1 MSHVIEH
8 DLGPLTWVK
17 GEIDQALD
25 RAMAAID
32 KAAAD
37 EERGTQLQFAQS
49 HLHQA
54 RGALSIIGLDGLTQ
68 FTDSVDKL
76 LGELARDELAFSD
89 DIADLCRRAIAA
101 IGNYLDELSH
111 GAPDQ
116 ALRLSRLHARIAL
129 ARGVEAPS
137 ESDLFFPDLSA
148 VIPRRPAP
156 QPLDAASETRLL
168 RGLRIQFQRG
178 MLAWL
183 KKPDDPRGPQQMRD
197 AVAGIESRQTQSN
210 GRALWLAAT
219 AFFDVLSEGHVQSSP
234 YIRRLGGRIDAQIR
248 RLLAGSGQVSERLH
262 RDALHI
268 VARAPATTPLIKA
281 LHALYRLPAL
291 LPAPNAAVSELPL
304 APLLAELRG
313 QLGLAKEAWDQFA
326 EGAAAALPGF
336 EERMATLASAARK
349 LGRPAFVRLMTTL
362 SAFAQWLRK
371 DPLRLNEAISMEVA
385 SALLLAEHALN
396 SGRVPDPAFS
406 TQVEET
412 IARIE
417 ACSRGEPV
425 SRGEVSDSAR
435 QAQEHSAVSQLCK
448 EMQASLAQ
456 VEQALDS
463 FFRAPEK
470 RELLAGI
477 RTPVQQVEAILT
489 LLDEPL
495 AHDTLSDCETMI
507 AQLTDP
513 EQAPDTE
520 LFEPLADQLSALGFF
535 IDSLRRGRPEPHHL
549 TGDLDQDA
557 DDTAPAT
564 AGALPELPLP
574 ELPTETPASAPD
586 TEPAPPAANA
596 AEPAIEHEEDRP
608 EAPVPV
614 PAPSAEAT
622 QLLAASDEEIDAELL
637 DIFIEEA
644 REVLSNIATH
654 LAASRANPG
663 DSEALTTIRRGFHTL
678 KGSGRMVGLNGLGEA
693 AWAMEQALN
702 RWLQFEWTPTAGL
715 HGLIDDAHQV
725 FTAWVEQLASGG
737 STAYDAQAMVAEA
750 TRILGIE
757 RPEDSDTGTTA
768 DATEAVADAVADDT
782 GFAEIPASEPQAA
795 PADTAPAAPDD
806 IAAAIAEPT
815 PSADSADDT
824 ADVLTETELDV
835 SDLEST
841 DLSLPTLDG
850 FQLDELPDTPLAPAI
865 DEDTAEDTDEELADL
880 ELLEDTPDAIAPE
893 PVAPTEATAQ
903 ADDTEPASAPDLD
916 TVETES
922 AAPAEPEATASHAD
936 TALSDDDQDEGED
949 DGAVATETAAPA
961 DAPEAPVVANAPDD
975 EPAPVESDTLTV
987 GSITLSRPLY
997 NLYVNEAR
1005 QHLDALHRETHQ
1017 LRGNPTRVPQEE
1029 ALRAA
1034 HTLAGIS
1041 GTAGFASTL
1050 SLGRALE
1057 HALARLIDTNC
1068 APSAEQTALLAT
1080 ASDTLDA
1087 MIAEITKGIEPL
1099 AAPMLEAQ
1107 LDALLRPH
1115 TLAEPAESLGEP
1127 VTDLADDDMPPAS
1140 TAAATADTDAGE
1152 APEALDV
1159 HDDIDEQL
1167 LPIFLE
1173 ESADLLKEL
1182 GTALRSWRADLTD
1195 TDAAAA
1201 VARLLHT
1208 LKGSA
1213 RMTGAM
1219 SLGEHLHALEG
1230 RLEATENVTDALLDS
1245 LDQGADVAQQY
1256 LDRLAHGEPTL
1267 ETAEASEPDAP
1278 AAQAVAITADDTG
1291 LATSGTLR
1299 VRADLVDRFVNDA
1312 GEIGITRTRIE
1323 GELRTQRRALLD
1335 LTENV
1340 IRLRNQLRELEIQ
1353 ADTQMQTRIAQA
1365 ESEHTE
1371 FDPLEMDRYTR
1382 LQELTR
1388 MMAESVNDVTT
1399 VQHAL
1404 LRNLDGADAALTSQG
1419 RLNRDLQQALMSVR
1433 MTPFDSLADRLYRVV
1448 RQSAKELGKRANLD
1462 LRGGRIELD
1471 RSVLERI
1478 TSPIEH
1484 LLRNA
1489 IAHGIETPEARKQAG
1504 KPEIGE
1510 IQLTVRHENN
1520 EVVIDMA
1527 DDGAGLDYARIE
1539 ARARANG
1546 LLGPDEPADENRLTN
1561 LIFLPGFSTASSL
1574 SAVSGR
1580 GVGMD
1585 VVKSETASV
1594 GGRID
1599 VASTPGHG
1607 TRFRL
1612 FLPLTLAMTQALLVR
1627 AAGRTY
1633 AIPSNTV
1640 AQVMELK
1647 ADALGALQAE
1657 GGTTWQ
1663 GADYRYCY
1671 LPRLLGDHDT
1681 QPEVHRFNWVLLLH
1695 SGTQTLALHV
1705 DALRGNQ
1712 EIVVKKA
1719 GPQLARLV
1727 GYAGATVLG
1736 DGEIVL
1742 IINPIALAGTQAGQ
1756 AAAAA
1761 PHPTTPAA
1769 PAAPAA
1775 LEPTV
1780 MVVDDSLTVRK
1791 ITGRLLEREGFRVV
1805 TAKDGVDAL
1814 EQLLDTEPDVILSDI
1829 EMPRMD
1835 GFDLA
1840 RNIRN
1845 DARHKDVPIIMI
1857 TSRLADKHRDYARQ
1871 IGVNHYLG
1879 KPYQEEELL
1888 ALIREYTEPATA

>member
-76 LGELARDELAFSD
+76 LGELAREELAFSD

-304 APLLAELRG
+304 APLLAELRS

-336 EERMATLASAARK
+336 EERMGALAAAARK

-371 DPLRLNEAISMEVA
+371 DPLRLNDAISMEVA

-513 EQAPDTE
+513 DQTPDTE
-520 LFEPLADQLSALGFF
+520 LFEPLADQLSALGFY

-549 TGDLDQDA
+549 TGDLDEDEENA
-557 DDTAPAT
+557 PPTATDT
-564 AGALPELPLP
+564 LPELPLP
-574 ELPTETPASAPD
+574 ELPTDAPSPEPD
-586 TEPAPPAANA
+586 TEPAPTAGNA

-715 HGLIDDAHQV
+715 HGLIDDAHRV
-725 FTAWVEQLASGG
+725 FSAWVEQLASGG

-757 RPEDSDTGTTA
+757 RPEDSDAATATAADTTA
-768 DATEAVADAVADDT
+768 DTMADDA
-782 GFAEIPASEPQAA
+782 GFAETPNAEPPTAL
-795 PADTAPAAPDD
+795 ADTEP
-806 IAAAIAEPT
+806 AEPE
-815 PSADSADDT
+815 DSADT
-824 ADVLTETELDV
+824 LTESHLDI

-850 FQLDELPDTPLAPAI
+850 FQIDELPDTPLTLATGA
-865 DEDTAEDTDEELADL
+865 DTADDSDEELADL
-880 ELLEDTPDAIAPE
+880 EQLEDTTDVVAPE
-893 PVAPTEATAQ
+893 PTPPTAAEVPS
-903 ADDTEPASAPDLD
+903 DDTEHAPLADLD
-916 TVETES
+916 TTEAEAEHVAESETT
-922 AAPAEPEATASHAD
+922 EPRTD
-936 TALSDDDQDEGED
+936 TQPLNDEDKDDD
-949 DGAVATETAAPA
+949 ATTAETAPPA
-961 DAPEAPVVANAPDD
+961 SEPAAPVVADAPDD

-1041 GTAGFASTL
+1041 GTAGFVSTL

-1182 GTALRSWRADLTD
+1182 GTALRNWRADLTD
-1195 TDAAAA
+1195 TEAAAA

-1245 LDQGADVAQQY
+1245 LDQGADIAQQY
-1256 LDRLAHGEPTL
+1256 LDRLAHGESTL
-1267 ETAEASEPDAP
+1267 DTAAASTADAP
-1278 AAQAVAITADDTG
+1278 AAQAVAITADDTS

-1510 IQLTVRHENN
+1510 IQLSVRHENN

-1546 LLGPDEPADENRLTN
+1546 LLDPDEPADENRLTN

-1647 ADALGALQAE
+1647 ADALSALQAE

-1756 AAAAA
+1756 DATAQ
-1761 PHPTTPAA
+1761 PHATAPAA
-1769 PAAPAA
+1769 TAAPAA

-1814 EQLLDTEPDVILSDI
+1814 EQLLDTDPDVILSDI

-1857 TSRLADKHRDYARQ
+1857 TSRLADKHREYARQ

>member
-17 GEIDQALD
+17 GEIDQALG
-25 RAMAAID
+25 RASEAID
-32 KAAAD
+32 KAVAN
-37 EERGTQLQFAQS
+37 EERSTQLQFAQT
-49 HLHQA
+49 HVHQA

-68 FTDSVDKL
+68 FTDGVDKL
-76 LGELARDELAFSD
+76 LGELAREEHEFSED
-89 DIADLCRRAIAA
+89 MADLCRRAIAA

-116 ALRLSRLHARIAL
+116 ALRLARLHARIAL
-129 ARGVEAPS
+129 ARSVEAPAES
-137 ESDLFFPDLSA
+137 ELFFPDLGTA
-148 VIPRRPAP
+148 IPRRAAP
-156 QPLDAASETRLL
+156 PPLDAASETRLL
-168 RGLRIQFQRG
+168 RWLRIQFQQG
-178 MLAWL
+178 MLAWI
-183 KKPDDPRGPQQMRD
+183 KKPAEVTGPKQMRD

-210 GRALWLAAT
+210 ARALWLAAT
-219 AFFDVLSEGHVQSSP
+219 AFFDVLAEGHVQSSP

-262 RDALHI
+262 RDALYI

-281 LHALYRLPAL
+281 LHALYRLPEL
-291 LPAPNAAVSELPL
+291 LPPANAAVSEQPL
-304 APLLAELRG
+304 APLLAELRN
-313 QLGLAKEAWDQFA
+313 QLGDAKDTWDQFS
-326 EGAAAALPGF
+326 EGTASALPAF
-336 EERMATLASAARK
+336 EARMVELAAAARK
-349 LGRPAFVRLMTTL
+349 LGRPAFVRLMSTL

-371 DPLRLNEAISMEVA
+371 DPLRLNDAISMEVA

-406 TQVEET
+406 SQVEDA

-417 ACSRGEPV
+417 ACSRGEAV
-425 SRGEVSDSAR
+425 SRTEVSESAR
-435 QAQEHSAVSQLCK
+435 RAQERSAVSQLCK

-456 VEQALDS
+456 VEQALDG
-463 FFRAPEK
+463 FFRAPQK

-477 RTPVQQVEAILT
+477 QTPVRQVEAILT
-489 LLDEPL
+489 LLDETE
-495 AHDTLSDCETMI
+495 ACDTLSDCETMI
-507 AQLTDP
+507 AQLADP
-513 EQAPDTE
+513 DQTPDAE
-520 LFEPLADQLSALGFF
+520 LFEPLADQLSALGFY
-535 IDSLRRGRPEPHHL
+535 IDSLRRGRRERHHL
-549 TGDLDQDA
+549 TGEPDTSEADEPAAPAQADA
-557 DDTAPAT
+557 DD
-564 AGALPELPLP
+564 ALPD
-574 ELPTETPASAPD
+574 LPTAELTLPDLPPVAETAA
-586 TEPAPPAANA
+586 EAEAPPPPEQAQ

-622 QLLAASDEEIDAELL
+622 HLLAASDEEIDAELL
-637 DIFIEEA
+637 EIFIEEA
-644 REVLSNIATH
+644 REVLGNIDTH
-654 LAASRANPG
+654 LAESRANPA
-663 DSEALTTIRRGFHTL
+663 DVEALTVVRRGFHTL
-678 KGSGRMVGLNGLGEA
+678 KGSGRMVGLNALGEA
-693 AWAMEQALN
+693 AWALEQTLN
-702 RWLQFEWTPTAGL
+702 RWLQLEWAPTPAL
-715 HGLIDDAHQV
+715 HALVAEAHQV
-725 FTAWVEQLASGG
+725 FSAWVEQLASGG
-737 STAYDAQAMVAEA
+737 STAYDAAHMVAEA
-750 TRILGIE
+750 DRLAALAQRDE
-757 RPEDSDTGTTA
+757 SEQ
-768 DATEAVADAVADDT
+768 
-782 GFAEIPASEPQAA
+782 PAAA
-795 PADTAPAAPDD
+795 PTQ
-806 IAAAIAEPT
+806 PT
-815 PSADSADDT
+815 PTDDT
-824 ADVLTETELDV
+824 ADIAVASDADAEVEPELPLLAADDELIVNEDAPAEPALDGADAPPSLTDTDLDI

-841 DLSLPTLDG
+841 DLSLPLLDAVG
-850 FQLDELPDTPLAPAI
+850 LDALSDDAI
-865 DEDTAEDTDEELADL
+865 TGNTGDEEDELADL
-880 ELLEDTPDAIAPE
+880 ELLEDITLDEIIVEQPDETAETADAAPEASALAEAEVEAEAKAEVDLADDSADSEAPVATHSDLDAIAPADEPAPAADDAIAPE
-893 PVAPTEATAQ
+893 AP
-903 ADDTEPASAPDLD
+903 
-916 TVETES
+916 
-922 AAPAEPEATASHAD
+922 HAID
-936 TALSDDDQDEGED
+936 SDM
-949 DGAVATETAAPA
+949 
-961 DAPEAPVVANAPDD
+961 
-975 EPAPVESDTLTV
+975 LTV
-987 GSITLSRPLY
+987 GSISLSRPLY
-997 NLYVNEAR
+997 QLYLNEAR
-1005 QHLDALHRETHQ
+1005 HHLNTLHREITQ
-1017 LRGNPTRVPQEE
+1017 LQVNPTRIPQEE

-1041 GTAGFASTL
+1041 GTAGFATTL

-1057 HALARLIDTNC
+1057 HALARLIDTHS
-1068 APSAEQTALLAT
+1068 APTAEQTAVLAT
-1080 ASDTLDA
+1080 ATDTLDA
-1087 MIAEITKGIEPL
+1087 MIAEITKAIEPL
-1099 AAPMLEAQ
+1099 AVPVLEAQ
-1107 LDALLRPH
+1107 LDSLLRPQ
-1115 TLAEPAESLGEP
+1115 LRG
-1127 VTDLADDDMPPAS
+1127 DDDTPA
-1140 TAAATADTDAGE
+1140 ADISVPE
-1152 APEALDV
+1152 APEVDHAVQETVAAPEPEPEPAPVAAPEVLDV
-1159 HDDIDEQL
+1159 HDEIDEQL

-1173 ESADLLKEL
+1173 ESADLLAEL
-1182 GTALRSWRADLTD
+1182 GAALRTWRADTD
-1195 TDAAAA
+1195 DRESAAA

-1230 RLEATENVTDALLDS
+1230 RLEAADTITGELLDS
-1245 LDQGADVAQQY
+1245 LDQGADTVQQY
-1256 LDRLAHGEPTL
+1256 LDRLAHGEATL
-1267 ETAEASEPDAP
+1267 ETPDTAAPDSGAAPEAI
-1278 AAQAVAITADDTG
+1278 AITPDEAGVTT
-1291 LATSGTLR
+1291 AGTLR

-1312 GEIGITRTRIE
+1312 GEIGIARTRVE

-1399 VQHAL
+1399 VQHTL

-1478 TSPIEH
+1478 TGPLEH

-1489 IAHGIETPEARKQAG
+1489 IAHGIEAPDARKQAG
-1504 KPEIGE
+1504 KAEIGE
-1510 IQLTVRHENN
+1510 ILLTVRQEGN

-1527 DDGAGLDYARIE
+1527 DDGAGLNFERIE
-1539 ARARANG
+1539 ARARENG
-1546 LLGPDEPADENRLTN
+1546 LLAPDETADEGRLTN
-1561 LIFLPGFSTASSL
+1561 LIFVPGFSTASSL

-1585 VVKSETASV
+1585 VVKAETAAV
-1594 GGRID
+1594 GGRIE
-1599 VASTPGHG
+1599 VTSTPGGG

-1612 FLPLTLAMTQALLVR
+1612 YLPLTLAVTQALLVR
-1627 AAGRTY
+1627 AGGRTF
-1633 AIPSNTV
+1633 AIPSTMV

-1647 ADALGALQAE
+1647 AEPLAALQAD

-1663 GADYRYCY
+1663 DTDYRYRY
-1671 LPRLLGDHDT
+1671 LPRLLGDRDT
-1681 QPEVHRFNWVLLLH
+1681 QPEVHRFNWVLLLR

-1727 GYAGATVLG
+1727 GYTGATVLG
-1736 DGEIVL
+1736 NGEIVL
-1742 IINPIALAGTQAGQ
+1742 IINPVALAGLHVAQDDSAMS
-1756 AAAAA
+1756 A
-1761 PHPTTPAA
+1761 PIA
-1769 PAAPAA
+1769 PAVVSH
-1775 LEPTV
+1775 EPTV

-1814 EQLLDTEPDVILSDI
+1814 EQLLDTLPDVILSDI

-1845 DARHKDVPIIMI
+1845 DPRLKAVPIVMI
-1857 TSRLADKHRDYARQ
+1857 TSRLADKHREYARQ

-1888 ALIREYTEPATA
+1888 ALIREYTALEPA

>member
-76 LGELARDELAFSD
+76 LGELAREELDFSD

-137 ESDLFFPDLSA
+137 ESDLFYPDLSA

-304 APLLAELRG
+304 APLLAELRS

-336 EERMATLASAARK
+336 EERMGALAAAARK

-371 DPLRLNEAISMEVA
+371 DPLRLNDAISMEVA

-495 AHDTLSDCETMI
+495 AHDTLSDCDTMI

-513 EQAPDTE
+513 DQTPDTE
-520 LFEPLADQLSALGFF
+520 LFEPLADQLSALGFY

-549 TGDLDQDA
+549 TGSLDEDEEDA
-557 DDTAPAT
+557 PPTATDT
-564 AGALPELPLP
+564 LPELPLP
-574 ELPTETPASAPD
+574 ELPTDAPSPEPD
-586 TEPAPPAANA
+586 TEPAPTAGNA

-663 DSEALTTIRRGFHTL
+663 DNEALTTIRRGFHTL

-715 HGLIDDAHQV
+715 HSLIDDAHQV

-757 RPEDSDTGTTA
+757 RPEDSDAATATAADTTA
-768 DATEAVADAVADDT
+768 DTMADDA
-782 GFAEIPASEPQAA
+782 GFAETPNAEPPTAL
-795 PADTAPAAPDD
+795 ADTEP
-806 IAAAIAEPT
+806 AEPE
-815 PSADSADDT
+815 DSADT
-824 ADVLTETELDV
+824 LTESDLDI

-850 FQLDELPDTPLAPAI
+850 FQLDELPDTPLAPAT

-903 ADDTEPASAPDLD
+903 ADDTDPASASDLD

-922 AAPAEPEATASHAD
+922 AAPAEPETTESHAD
-936 TALSDDDQDEGED
+936 TALSDDDQYLSED

-961 DAPEAPVVANAPDD
+961 DAPEAPVVADAPDFA
-975 EPAPVESDTLTV
+975 PTPVESDTLTV

-1087 MIAEITKGIEPL
+1087 MVAEITKGIEPL

-1127 VTDLADDDMPPAS
+1127 VTDLGGDDMLPAS
-1140 TAAATADTDAGE
+1140 TTPATADTDAAE

-1182 GTALRSWRADLTD
+1182 GTALRNWRADLAD
-1195 TDAAAA
+1195 TEAAAA

-1230 RLEATENVTDALLDS
+1230 RLEATENITDALLDS
-1245 LDQGADVAQQY
+1245 LDQGADIAQQY

-1267 ETAEASEPDAP
+1267 DTAAASTADAP
-1278 AAQAVAITADDTG
+1278 TAQAVAITADDTS

-1462 LRGGRIELD
+1462 VRGGRIELD

-1510 IQLTVRHENN
+1510 IQLSVRHENN

-1539 ARARANG
+1539 ARARTNG

-1599 VASTPGHG
+1599 VASTLGHG

-1633 AIPSNTV
+1633 ASPSNTV

-1647 ADALGALQAE
+1647 ADALSALQAE

-1756 AAAAA
+1756 DATAQPHATAPAAA
-1761 PHPTTPAA
+1761 
-1769 PAAPAA
+1769 AAPAA

-1857 TSRLADKHRDYARQ
+1857 TSRLADKHREYARQ